1 MFPAVAEELRF
12 VEIGEFLVTINTRL
26 DVGDT
31 LLVVPRSELEPVVH
45 PVETHVF
52 HTLGCSVRPA
62 GELVEV
68 VVGRVRCL
76 QQVEE
81 DVGQILVEIDSLSQI
96 TVNKREVSDNAIRAN
111 LERERAQ
118 QPKAPLIIA
127 SHPDANT
134 NSLVTVLD
142 AANIIGID
150 NISVATTR

>member
-1 MFPAVAEELRF
+1 MRRRHRLEDEAE
-12 VEIGEFLVTINTRL
+12 INITPML
-26 DVGDT
+26 DV
-31 LLVVPRSELEPVVH
+31 
-45 PVETHVF
+45 VF
-52 HTLGCSVRPA
+52 IMLIFFIVTTSFVREKGLDISRPQQSDK
-62 GELVEV
+62 
-68 VVGRVRCL
+68 
-76 QQVEE
+76 QQVEQ

-96 TVNKREVSDNAIRAN
+96 TVNKREVSDNAVRAN

>member
-1 MFPAVAEELRF
+1 MRRRHRPEDEAE
-12 VEIGEFLVTINTRL
+12 INITPML
-26 DVGDT
+26 DV
-31 LLVVPRSELEPVVH
+31 
-45 PVETHVF
+45 VF
-52 HTLGCSVRPA
+52 IMLIFFIVTTSFVREKGLDISRPQKSDQ
-62 GELVEV
+62 
-68 VVGRVRCL
+68 

-81 DVGQILVEIDSLSQI
+81 DVGQILVEIDSFSQI
-96 TVNKREVSDNAIRAN
+96 MVNKREVSNNAVRAN

-127 SHPDANT
+127 SHPDADT

>member
-1 MFPAVAEELRF
+1 MRRRHRPEDEAE
-12 VEIGEFLVTINTRL
+12 INITPML
-26 DVGDT
+26 DV
-31 LLVVPRSELEPVVH
+31 
-45 PVETHVF
+45 VF
-52 HTLGCSVRPA
+52 IMLIFFIVTTSFVREKGLDISRPQKSDQ
-62 GELVEV
+62 
-68 VVGRVRCL
+68 

-96 TVNKREVSDNAIRAN
+96 TVNKREVSNNAVRAN

-127 SHPDANT
+127 SHPDADT

-142 AANIIGID
+142 AANIIGIE

>member
-1 MFPAVAEELRF
+1 MRRRHRLEDEAE
-12 VEIGEFLVTINTRL
+12 INITPML
-26 DVGDT
+26 DV
-31 LLVVPRSELEPVVH
+31 
-45 PVETHVF
+45 VF
-52 HTLGCSVRPA
+52 IMLIFFIVTTSFVREKGLDISRPQQSDK
-62 GELVEV
+62 
-68 VVGRVRCL
+68 

-96 TVNKREVSDNAIRAN
+96 TVNKREVSNNAVRAN

-127 SHPDANT
+127 SHPDADT

-142 AANIIGID
+142 AANLIGID

>member
-1 MFPAVAEELRF
+1 MRRRRLQDVNDDAQ
-12 VEIGEFLVTINTRL
+12 EINLTPML
-26 DVGDT
+26 DV
-31 LLVVPRSELEPVVH
+31 
-45 PVETHVF
+45 VF
-52 HTLGCSVRPA
+52 IMLIFFIVTTSFVREKGLDISRPQKSDQ
-62 GELVEV
+62 
-68 VVGRVRCL
+68 

-96 TVNKREVSDNAIRAN
+96 TVNKREVSNNAVRAN

-127 SHPDANT
+127 SHPDADT